1 MKERQTK
8 RTNKRSFAATAAGW
22 SGLACRTHAIRC
34 SRHCPQE
41 EADDLAPVGTL
52 HARIAWQQKI
62 FGACSAAQR
71 SAPPTHSRATDGAAG
86 PTEWAHFRGAAAAP
100 GDAAA
105 AQQKH
110 KLVSMMQKRC
120 FYHTPVG
127 AGSHARRARAL
138 AVPRGSVSFGTGGA
152 TTMQRAAWRAFA
164 ISARTLCSFVR
175 LRVCLFVC
183 LRVSWGGR
191 YAEDVQLQ
199 DKPSQI
205 FTCALPAHTGVP
217 RWAAVGSAEYSP
229 ERTHPLP
236 CLRPYAAE
244 KCSAEAE
251 TAVSHAA

>member
-1 MKERQTK
+1 MHEP
-8 RTNKRSFAATAAGW
+8 NKRSFAAAAAGW
-22 SGLACRTHAIRC
+22 SGLACRTHASRC
-34 SRHCPQE
+34 SRDCPQE

-62 FGACSAAQR
+62 FGAYSAAQR
-71 SAPPTHSRATDGAAG
+71 SARPTHSRAADGPAG
-86 PTEWAHFRGAAAAP
+86 PTEWAHFRGVAAAP

-127 AGSHARRARAL
+127 RGGSHARRARAL
-138 AVPRGSVSFGTGGA
+138 AVPRGSVSFRTGGA

-164 ISARTLCSFVR
+164 ITARTLCSFVR
-175 LRVCLFVC
+175 LC
-183 LRVSWGGR
+183 VSWTGR

-205 FTCALPAHTGVP
+205 FT
-217 RWAAVGSAEYSP
+217 
-229 ERTHPLP
+229 
-236 CLRPYAAE
+236 
-244 KCSAEAE
+244 
-251 TAVSHAA
+251 